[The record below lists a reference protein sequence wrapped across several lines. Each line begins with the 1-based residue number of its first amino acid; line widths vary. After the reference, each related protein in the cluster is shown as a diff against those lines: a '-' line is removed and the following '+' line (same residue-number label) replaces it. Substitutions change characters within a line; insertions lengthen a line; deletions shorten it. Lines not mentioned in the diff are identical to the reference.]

1 MGMYP
6 EFTKKL
12 KRGPQVVLPKD
23 AGAII
28 AYAGI
33 GRDTKVLDAGAGSG
47 WLAVQLGRVAR
58 EVVSYEVRED
68 FFKLAEE
75 NVKRAGL
82 ANVVSVR
89 LRDIIKDGF
98 DEKEADVVC
107 LDFANSDQAVPAGA
121 AALKEGGILVG
132 YLPHAEQL
140 KAFVL
145 AGQANGIGGWFC
157 IEMNVREMLVRPAG
171 VRPANVSLSHT
182 GYLAFGKKGAPNE
195 SEEERKKKRRR

>member
-1 MGMYP
+1 MYP
-6 EFTKKL
+6 PFTRKL

-47 WLAVQLGRVAR
+47 WLAVQLGRVAGQ
-58 EVVSYEVRED
+58 VVSYEVRED
-68 FFKLAEE
+68 FLKLAGE

-82 ANVVSVR
+82 ADVVDVR
-89 LRDIIKDGF
+89 GRDILKDGF

-107 LDFANSDQAVPAGA
+107 LDFANSDQAVPAAA
-121 AALKEGGILVG
+121 AALKDGGVLVG

-145 AGQANGIGGWFC
+145 AGQASGLGAWYC
-157 IEMNVREMLVRPAG
+157 CEMNVREMLVRPQG

-182 GYLAFGKKGAPNE
+182 GYLAFGTKGAPNE
-195 SEEERKKKRRR
+195 SEEDRKKRRR